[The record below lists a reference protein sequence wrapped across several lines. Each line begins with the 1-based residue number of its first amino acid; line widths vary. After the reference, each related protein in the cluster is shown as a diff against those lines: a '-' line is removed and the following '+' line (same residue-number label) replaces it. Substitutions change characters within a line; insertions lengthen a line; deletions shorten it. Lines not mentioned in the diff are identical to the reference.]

1 MAKKPTKRP
10 TSPDP
15 GVPRHVV
22 LAGIVVGLLL
32 IFLGVGF
39 LCFGRSSLL
48 SSLMTCVGFGLV
60 LASFES
66 KASGSWAGW
75 TATGSGALA
84 IVLLHGLDDQPML
97 GWKSISCATFPAI
110 TPAAARSSI
119 IEVHAGRFPRGVAF
133 QLAFLIAVP
142 ALRNELVDSLR
153 SLSKACYQ
161 KLIMSPC

>member
-48 SSLMTCVGFGLV
+48 SSLMTCVGFGLL
-60 LASFES
+60 LASFGS
-66 KASGSWAGW
+66 KASGSRAGW
-75 TATGSGALA
+75 TATGSGSLA
-84 IVLLHGLDDQPML
+84 IVSLHDDQPIL
-97 GWKSISCATFPAI
+97 GGKSISCATFPAI